1 MNNII
6 TKRDYFA
13 SAALQ
18 GYISKFAVRGR
29 DRDYIVEAVNFSY
42 NVADVMLERQEMEG
56 KYNV

>member
-18 GYISKFAVRGR
+18 GYISKFAVRSR
-29 DRDYIVEAVNFSY
+29 DRDFIVEAVNFSY
-42 NVADVMLERQEMEG
+42 KVADTMLERQEMEQ
-56 KYNV
+56 K